1 MCHVRCVTHCD
12 CVDVNVHECVWCVGV
27 CERVRD
33 GNFVSLGLLCLLR
46 VRSVVSLCVLGPC
59 RLLCVVLCS
68 ILQDIGSVVCH
79 VCCDVCREFVHV
91 RVHVCACL
99 VCGNVSVC
107 VCVYKVYWPF
117 WWEHP

>member
-12 CVDVNVHECVWCVGV
+12 CVDVNVRECVWCVGV

-33 GNFVSLGLLCLLR
+33 GKFVSLGLLCLLR
-46 VRSVVSLCVLGPC
+46 VRSVVPLCVLGPC

-79 VCCDVCREFVHV
+79 VCCDVCREFVSQSGL
-91 RVHVCACL
+91 RAGGPSGSGL
-99 VCGNVSVC
+99 RKFDRARSRETTTWTP
-107 VCVYKVYWPF
+107 KK
-117 WWEHP
+117 